1 MLQAKDG
8 QFYLDQ
14 EPFQILSG
22 AMHYF
27 RTVPEHWEDRLQK
40 LKALGLNTVETYIAW
55 NVHEPKKGDFHF
67 SGLADI
73 EQFIQLAQELGLYV
87 IIRPSPYIC
96 AEWEMGGLPSWLL
109 KDHSVVLRSSDTRFL
124 THVEDYYDVL
134 LPKFRPYLFQNG
146 GPVIAMQIENEYGA
160 YGDDQSY
167 LDFFK
172 QQYEKHGID
181 TFLFTSDGPEFIT
194 QGSLP
199 DVTTTLNFG
208 SKMEAAF
215 EQLEKM
221 KPGSPKM
228 AAEFWI
234 GWFDYWTGKHHTRE
248 AEDAA
253 AVFKELMEKKSSVNF
268 YMFHGGTNFGF
279 MNGANHYDLYYPTIT
294 SYDYDSLLTENGD
307 ITEKY
312 RAVKRTLSN
321 YIDVPEDYI
330 STVSAKSYGTVSLQE
345 SLSLF
350 DTLDQI
356 SRRVENVTPLPM
368 EAIDQSYG
376 YTLYRTTVNRQGDL
390 SMGIDAF
397 HDRAY
402 VYINGKYE
410 TIIYKNDSERK
421 VVLTFPS
428 ESNTLEILVE
438 NMGRANYGEHL
449 SDRKGITHNIWL
461 GEQYFFHW
469 EMFVI
474 ELDILP
480 DSYEG
485 DGDARYPKFFRGTF
499 DAEGLHDTFIDSAGF
514 TKGNVFING
523 FNLGRYWNTAGPQ
536 QRLYLPGP
544 LLKEKGNELVI
555 LELEQTCTQEV
566 QLLKHHKLN
575 SENLTVK
582 GSSMD

>member
-8 QFYLDQ
+8 QFYLNQ

-55 NVHEPKKGDFHF
+55 NVHEPRKGAFHF

-73 EQFIQLAQELGLYV
+73 EQFIQLAQELELYV

-109 KDHSVVLRSSDTRFL
+109 KDHSVVLRSSDSRFL

-146 GPVIAMQIENEYGA
+146 GPIIAVQIENEYGA

-208 SKMEAAF
+208 SKVEAAF

-330 STVSAKSYGTVSLQE
+330 STISAKRYGTVSLQE

-469 EMFVI
+469 EMFAI

-523 FNLGRYWNTAGPQ
+523 FNLGRYWNTSGPQ

-555 LELEQTCTQEV
+555 LELEQTRTQEV